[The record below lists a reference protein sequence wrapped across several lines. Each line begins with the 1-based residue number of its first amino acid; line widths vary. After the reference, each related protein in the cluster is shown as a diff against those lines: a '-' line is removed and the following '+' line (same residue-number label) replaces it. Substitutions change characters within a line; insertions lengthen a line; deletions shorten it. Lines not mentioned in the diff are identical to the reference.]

1 MAFASLPRPSAPM
14 ALNVRLVNALDSFK
28 KNLRQRRMYNQ
39 TIRELNSLSDRE
51 LNDLGLCR
59 SMISD
64 VARSAVYN

>member
-1 MAFASLPRPSAPM
+1 M

>member
-59 SMISD
+59 SMITD